1 MVFVFLQNLKDGYAE
16 AVDKNIK
23 KHLGS
28 ALIHW
33 MADVHKKPDDLVDAT
48 SADLLSLLNYKAG
61 TMLNKPV
68 TDLNVYPIVKF
79 I

>member
-1 MVFVFLQNLKDGYAE
+1 MYLQNLKDGYAD
-16 AVDKNIK
+16 AVDKNKK

-33 MADVHKKPDDLVDAT
+33 MADVHKRPDDSVYAT

-61 TMLNKPV
+61 KMLNKHV
-68 TDLNVYPIVKF
+68 TDFNV
-79 I
+79 